1 MKKNGKSKLS
11 PWPYVRNNK
20 RRMAS
25 LILSLA
31 AFAVMIYM
39 VCYCIDASCKPF
51 YEVCLNKYDHLNEIA
66 INYGDRINEKIQKEK
81 EQSNGKMSDKE
92 YNRRFWEE
100 AYKEFA
106 KDKEKLKKLDHVDD
120 VLMYKNGYVNYQ
132 SIAGN
137 YGHVVYLFESI
148 DDIKTYM
155 NHTDLKIIKGRMP
168 EKRGE
173 IVVDKKIAKNQGD
186 HLLDKLAEGY
196 EVVGY
201 TDTDDYACFGYAV
214 EDENNGWE
222 LVLTDKRVSVKSD
235 IEKLG
240 FSVLYAYD
248 YDSAEKDL
256 DTAIGS
262 LENVKYVFTIVTNI
276 VLSLCII
283 VVLSFHISDRHN
295 EWCLISSIGFSKI
308 EVYVMAFKELLI
320 GFVIALIVGLVSG
333 IGCAYYMDR
342 TVMENLGISIDLFSV
357 DAIVLIISMYILML
371 ALCQI
376 PLFVNLNKITTI
388 DEIE

>member
-1 MKKNGKSKLS
+1 MNKKGKSKLS

-20 RRMAS
+20 RRMAA

-51 YEVCLNKYDHLNEIA
+51 YEVCLNKYDHVNEIA
-66 INYGDRINEKIQKEK
+66 INYGDRINEKIQGEK
-81 EQSNGKMSDKE
+81 EQSNGKMSDEE

-100 AYKEFA
+100 VYKEFA
-106 KDKEKLKKLDHVDD
+106 KDKEKLKSIDHVDE
-120 VLMYKNGYVNYQ
+120 VLMFKCGYVSYR

-137 YGHVVYLFESI
+137 FGQMAYLFENT

-155 NHTDLKIIKGRMP
+155 NYLDLKLVEGRMP

-186 HLLDKLAEGY
+186 ELLYKLAEGY

-201 TDTDDYACFGYAV
+201 TDTDDYTCFGYAM

-222 LVLTDKRVSVKSD
+222 LFLTDKRVSLKSD

-240 FSVLYAYD
+240 YSVVGSND
-248 YDSAEKDL
+248 YNSYEKEL
-256 DTAIGS
+256 DIAIGS
-262 LENVKYVFTIVTNI
+262 LSDVKYVFTIVTNI

-283 VVLSFHISDRHN
+283 VVLSFHISDRHS

-320 GFVIALIVGLVSG
+320 GFVIALIVGVLSG
-333 IGCAYYMDR
+333 IGCACYMDQAL
-342 TVMENLGISIDLFSV
+342 MAELGIKIKIFSV
-357 DAIVLIISMYILML
+357 DAIVLIISMYLLML

-376 PLFVNLNKITTI
+376 PLFININKITTI